1 MMRTTYAPRIG
12 LLFLAFLSFLT
23 VLPAVRSEVGGSSAA
38 GTGGGESGTGIF
50 SGPPFL
56 VSVSV
61 RGGYD
66 DNVSTSNFNRQ
77 ASWFTNT
84 GISASYSFG
93 SPRTRFDLQA
103 GAGVTYYLKSV
114 AGDNYDPNLN
124 INFSIT
130 HKATARLTLSAVVYA
145 TYQQEP
151 DFSVG
156 IGLNRRSGNYFY
168 SSDKFTATYL
178 WTPRFSTATSY
189 TLGAVHYDNSAV
201 SSYADR
207 LENTFGNEFRFLLWP
222 TTTVVGEYRFQ
233 LVSYD
238 DINRD
243 STTNFV
249 LAGFDHNFSPRLSM
263 SFRGGA
269 EFRSYDAGGDQS
281 SPYFEGTLNYAVGK
295 DTMLS
300 WTNRYAI
307 EEPDVPLNPSRT
319 TFRAGLSLKH
329 NFTARIS
336 GTLSAYYTHDDYEA
350 ITTYPFAPFF
360 FFPVVTP
367 AFSEDSF
374 DLAISVRYAV
384 TRYLALEAG
393 YNHSEVASDEVLREY
408 SRNRIFAGVELTF

>member
-1 MMRTTYAPRIG
+1 MMRTIYAPRIR
-12 LLFLAFLSFLT
+12 LLFLAFLT
-23 VLPAVRSEVGGSSAA
+23 VLPTMRSEAGASSA
-38 GTGGGESGTGIF
+38 GSGENGTGIF

-61 RGGYD
+61 RDGYD
-66 DNVSTSNFNRQ
+66 DNVSTSNINRQ
-77 ASWFTNT
+77 ESWFTNA
-84 GISASYSFG
+84 GIAASYSFG

-103 GAGVTYYLKSV
+103 GASVTYYLQSIT
-114 AGDNYDPNLN
+114 GDKYDPNLN
-124 INFSIT
+124 LNFSLT

-151 DFSVG
+151 DFSIGV
-156 IGLNRRSGNYFY
+156 GLNRRSGNYFY
-168 SSDKFTATYL
+168 SNDKFTASYL

-189 TLGAVHYDNSAV
+189 TVGAVHYDDSSV

-222 TTTVVGEYRFQ
+222 TTTVVAEYRFEI
-233 LVSYD
+233 VSYD

-249 LAGFDHNFSPRLSM
+249 LAGFDHNFSPRLSV

-295 DTMLS
+295 DTSLS

-336 GTLSAYYTHDDYEA
+336 GTFSAYYTHDDYEA
-350 ITTYPFAPFF
+350 ITTYPFF

-374 DLAISVRYAV
+374 DLAISVRYAI
-384 TRYLALEAG
+384 TRYWALEGG
-393 YNHSEVASDEVLREY
+393 YNHSEVASDEVFREY
-408 SRNRIFAGVELTF
+408 SRNRIFAGLNLTF

>member
-1 MMRTTYAPRIG
+1 I
-12 LLFLAFLSFLT
+12 
-23 VLPAVRSEVGGSSAA
+23 
-38 GTGGGESGTGIF
+38 
-50 SGPPFL
+50 
-56 VSVSV
+56 
-61 RGGYD
+61 
-66 DNVSTSNFNRQ
+66 
-77 ASWFTNT
+77 
-84 GISASYSFG
+84 
-93 SPRTRFDLQA
+93 
-103 GAGVTYYLKSV
+103 
-114 AGDNYDPNLN
+114 
-124 INFSIT
+124 
-130 HKATARLTLSAVVYA
+130 
-145 TYQQEP
+145 
-151 DFSVG
+151 
-156 IGLNRRSGNYFY
+156 
-168 SSDKFTATYL
+168 
-178 WTPRFSTATSY
+178 
-189 TLGAVHYDNSAV
+189 
-201 SSYADR
+201 
-207 LENTFGNEFRFLLWP
+207 
-222 TTTVVGEYRFQ
+222 
-233 LVSYD
+233 VSYD

-269 EFRSYDAGGDQS
+269 EFRIYDAGGDQS

-295 DTMLS
+295 DTSLS